1 MITFAFR
8 GLSELKR
15 SLKLLKTEVKGRSE
29 IRLSA
34 LAGVFMDKVMEL
46 VPVDTGRLK
55 NSIGMRREGG
65 RKIIVEA
72 KAPYAGFVEYGT
84 RPHVIR
90 PRRKKVLRFEVDG
103 KVVFTTRVYHPG
115 TSPQPYWRP
124 SFEHTA
130 EALPKIFNVWE
141 VME

>member
-1 MITFAFR
+1 MITIQ
-8 GLSELKR
+8 GLPEFKR
-15 SLKLLKTEVKGRSE
+15 SLRLLKTEIKGRTE

-55 NSIGMRREGG
+55 NSIGMRREG
-65 RKIIVEA
+65 RNKIVVEA

-84 RPHVIR
+84 RPHIIR

-103 KVVFTTRVYHPG
+103 KVVFATRVYHPG
-115 TSPQPYWRP
+115 TSPKPYWRP
-124 SFEHTA
+124 SLHHTA
-130 EALPKIFNVWE
+130 EALPKIFDIWE
-141 VME
+141 VIE